1 MYGIVFVV
9 GLMGN
14 TLVIY
19 VVLRYTKMQTV
30 TNLYIL
36 NLAVADEF
44 FLIGIPFLMVT
55 SGLGFWP
62 FGTIMCKVRTPITS
76 KNPRE
81 ALRTPKKR
89 ITSSTSMVDRK
100 ESNWLSRAEGYSFNH
115 SESISETSDEYF
127 HR

>member
-62 FGTIMCKVRTPITS
+62 FGTIMCKVSNAIFQPIPHKDT
-76 KNPRE
+76 
-81 ALRTPKKR
+81 ALGFV
-89 ITSSTSMVDRK
+89 SS
-100 ESNWLSRAEGYSFNH
+100 
-115 SESISETSDEYF
+115 
-127 HR
+127 

>member
-62 FGTIMCKVRTPITS
+62 FGTIMCKVSATLLCNVRQIVP
-76 KNPRE
+76 E
-81 ALRTPKKR
+81 
-89 ITSSTSMVDRK
+89 
-100 ESNWLSRAEGYSFNH
+100 
-115 SESISETSDEYF
+115 ISETSSNSGNLYLLINFISTPKLRLKAYLQVSSENSAAVAMF
-127 HR
+127 MR